1 MAIPQTLVAK
11 MINGNQ
17 GGGRLQATR
26 AHHAVFAA
34 SVQSF
39 EAYVTEI
46 SIIPAGTIVALWRGL
61 RNNEWEVLVR
71 TCPLLRNVR
80 HKAMIAPVSPLS
92 TKLIHISPSYWT
104 IYHSFEIILEW
115 GTVHWLG
122 IRSQYSMQIYCFK
135 KHSIWYE
142 FYFKKIHNR
151 RGQLT
156 DEPR

>member
-1 MAIPQTLVAK
+1 

-17 GGGRLQATR
+17 GGRLQATR

-61 RNNEWEVLVR
+61 RNNEWEVLMR
-71 TCPLLRNVR
+71 TRPLLRDVR

-115 GTVHWLG
+115 GLSIGWEFEAN
-122 IRSQYSMQIYCFK
+122 IRCK
-135 KHSIWYE
+135 SIASKNIQ
-142 FYFKKIHNR
+142 FDMNFI
-151 RGQLT
+151 
-156 DEPR
+156 